1 MKTINSKSTKADIY
15 EAFQALK
22 DRHTTMRQERDD
34 LQKQVD
40 QLTNLLKITQAHEKA
55 VTKARNTSYP
65 TPTIKS
71 TDYVNIENSLN
82 KTNRAHT
89 QAEADRYYKID
100 KDQPTLNE
108 KIDKA
113 EAKEN
118 KQSKLPTAPQLRLFV
133 ARITHNNF
141 GKDFKLQMPEAFT
154 LATFQK
160 LIAQLNDA
168 PKTERPGK
176 PTKPTAPNG
185 HPDWD
190 IYKADCAAYYN
201 RRTKAICKLTV
212 LYKEHADFIRDTF
225 K

>member
-22 DRHTTMRQERDD
+22 DRHITMRQERDD

-71 TDYVNIENSLN
+71 TDYVNIEYSTN
-82 KTNRAHT
+82 KSNKAHI
-89 QAEADRYYKID
+89 QAEADRHVKQIPVPQD
-100 KDQPTLNE
+100 TLNE

-113 EAKEN
+113 DI
-118 KQSKLPTAPQLRLFV
+118 LPSPAQLRCF
-133 ARITHNNF
+133 AAICTHY
-141 GKDFKLQMPEAFT
+141 DFPKGYKIPMPQQFDMDS
-154 LATFQK
+154 FRDV
-160 LIAQLNDA
+160 IDILNA
-168 PKTERPGK
+168 VPKSERPGK
-176 PTKPTAPNG
+176 PVKPDNPA
-185 HPDWD
+185 DYD
-190 IYKADCAAYYN
+190 SYYADCNAYYE
-201 RRTKAICKLTV
+201 RRKKAMRKLV
-212 LYKEHADFIRDTF
+212 QLYPAAADYIWAAL

>member
-22 DRHTTMRQERDD
+22 DRHITMRQERDA

-71 TDYVNIENSLN
+71 TDYVNIENSTN
-82 KTNRAHT
+82 KTNKAHT
-89 QAEADRYYKID
+89 QVEADRHVKQIPVPQD
-100 KDQPTLNE
+100 TLNE

-113 EAKEN
+113 AT
-118 KQSKLPTAPQLRLFV
+118 LPSPAQLRCF
-133 ARITHNNF
+133 AAICTHY
-141 GKDFKLQMPEAFT
+141 DFPKGYKIPMPQRFDMT
-154 LATFQK
+154 SFRDV
-160 LIAQLNDA
+160 IDILNTV
-168 PKTERPGK
+168 PKSERPGK
-176 PTKPTAPNG
+176 PTE
-185 HPDWD
+185 PDSTNRSDW
-190 IYKADCAAYYN
+190 YAYYADCNAYYE
-201 RRTKAICKLTV
+201 RRKKAIRKLV
-212 LYKEHADFIRDTF
+212 QLYPAAADYIWAAL

>member
-55 VTKARNTSYP
+55 VTKARSTSYP
-65 TPTIKS
+65 TSTVKS
-71 TDYVNIENSLN
+71 TDYVNIENSTN
-82 KTNRAHT
+82 KSNKAHI
-89 QAEADRYYKID
+89 QAEADRHVKQIPVPQD
-100 KDQPTLNE
+100 TLNE

-118 KQSKLPTAPQLRLFV
+118 KQSKLPTASQLRCFAALC
-133 ARITHNNF
+133 THY
-141 GKDFKLQMPEAFT
+141 DFPKGYKIPMPQQFDMTAFRDV
-154 LATFQK
+154 
-160 LIAQLNDA
+160 IDILNTI
-168 PKTERPGK
+168 PKSERPGK
-176 PTKPTAPNG
+176 PTKPSNPA
-185 HPDWD
+185 DYD
-190 IYKADCAAYYN
+190 SYYADCNAYYE
-201 RRTKAICKLTV
+201 RRKKAIRKLV
-212 LYKEHADFIRDTF
+212 QLYPAAADYIWAAL

>member
-71 TDYVNIENSLN
+71 TDYVNIENSTSKSN
-82 KTNRAHT
+82 KAHI
-89 QAEADRYYKID
+89 QAEADRHVKQIPVPQD
-100 KDQPTLNE
+100 TLNE

-113 EAKEN
+113 AL
-118 KQSKLPTAPQLRLFV
+118 LPSPAQLRCFAALC
-133 ARITHNNF
+133 THYNF
-141 GKDFKLQMPEAFT
+141 PKGYKIPMPQQFDMDS
-154 LATFQK
+154 FRDV
-160 LIAQLNDA
+160 IDILNA
-168 PKTERPGK
+168 VPKSERPGK
-176 PTKPTAPNG
+176 PVKPDNPADMPS
-185 HPDWD
+185 
-190 IYKADCAAYYN
+190 YYADCNAYYE
-201 RRTKAICKLTV
+201 RRKKAMRKLV
-212 LYKEHADFIRDTF
+212 QLYPAAADYIWAAL

>member
-55 VTKARNTSYP
+55 VTKACNTSYP
-65 TPTIKS
+65 TPTVES
-71 TDYVNIENSLN
+71 TDYVNIENSIS
-82 KTNRAHT
+82 KSDKAHI
-89 QAEADRYYKID
+89 QAEADRHVKQIPVPQD
-100 KDQPTLNE
+100 TLNE

-118 KQSKLPTAPQLRLFV
+118 KQSKLPTASQLRLFV
-133 ARITHNNF
+133 ALITHNNF
-141 GKDFKLQMPEAFT
+141 PKGYKIPMPQQFDMNAFRDV
-154 LATFQK
+154 
-160 LIAQLNDA
+160 IDILNTI
-168 PKTERPGK
+168 PKSERPGK
-176 PTKPTAPNG
+176 PTKPSEPA
-185 HPDWD
+185 DYD
-190 IYKADCAAYYN
+190 SYYADCNAYYE
-201 RRTKAICKLTV
+201 RRKKAMRKLV
-212 LYKEHADFIRDTF
+212 QLYPAAADYIWAAL

>member
-34 LQKQVD
+34 LQQQVD

-65 TPTIKS
+65 PPAPKTQ
-71 TDYVNIENSLN
+71 DYVNYENSLN

-89 QAEADRYYKID
+89 QAEADRHVKQIPVPQD
-100 KDQPTLNE
+100 TLNE

-118 KQSKLPTAPQLRLFV
+118 KQSKLPTASQLRLFV
-133 ARITHNNF
+133 ALITHNNF
-141 GKDFKLQMPEAFT
+141 PKGYKIPMPQRFDMT
-154 LATFQK
+154 SFRDV
-160 LIAQLNDA
+160 IDILNTV
-168 PKTERPGK
+168 PKFERPGK
-176 PTKPTAPNG
+176 PVKPADPAEM
-185 HPDWD
+185 PS
-190 IYKADCAAYYN
+190 YYADCNAYYE
-201 RRTKAICKLTV
+201 RRKKAVRKLVQLYPAAADYIWAV
-212 LYKEHADFIRDTF
+212 LK
-225 K
+225 

>member
-34 LQKQVD
+34 LQRQVE

-65 TPTIKS
+65 TPAIKS
-71 TDYVNIENSLN
+71 TDYVNIENSTN
-82 KTNRAHT
+82 KSNKAHI
-89 QAEADRYYKID
+89 QVEADRHVKQIPVPQD
-100 KDQPTLNE
+100 TLNE

-118 KQSKLPTAPQLRLFV
+118 KQSKLPTASQLRCF
-133 ARITHNNF
+133 AAICTHYNF
-141 GKDFKLQMPEAFT
+141 PKGYKIPMPQRFDMT
-154 LATFQK
+154 SFRDV
-160 LIAQLNDA
+160 IDILNTV
-168 PKTERPGK
+168 PKSERPGK
-176 PTKPTAPNG
+176 PTKPSEPA
-185 HPDWD
+185 DYD
-190 IYKADCAAYYN
+190 SYYADCNAYYE
-201 RRTKAICKLTV
+201 RRKKAVRKLV
-212 LYKEHADFIRDTF
+212 QLYPAAADYIWAAL

>member
-71 TDYVNIENSLN
+71 TDYVNIENSTN
-82 KTNRAHT
+82 KSNKAHI
-89 QAEADRYYKID
+89 QAEADRHVKQIPVPQD
-100 KDQPTLNE
+100 TLNE

-118 KQSKLPTAPQLRLFV
+118 KQSKLPTAPQLRCFAALC
-133 ARITHNNF
+133 THY
-141 GKDFKLQMPEAFT
+141 DFPKGYKIPMPQQFDMNAFRDV
-154 LATFQK
+154 
-160 LIAQLNDA
+160 IDILNTI
-168 PKTERPGK
+168 PKSERPGK
-176 PTKPTAPNG
+176 PTKPSNPA
-185 HPDWD
+185 DYD
-190 IYKADCAAYYN
+190 SYYADCNAYYE
-201 RRTKAICKLTV
+201 RRKKAVRKLV
-212 LYKEHADFIRDTF
+212 QLYPAAADYIWAAL